1 MWWGTVSA
9 PYSKAALRAD
19 SRTALDRGVGG
30 PE

>member
-1 MWWGTVSA
+1 LRLSA

-19 SRTALDRGVGG
+19 SRTARDRGVGE